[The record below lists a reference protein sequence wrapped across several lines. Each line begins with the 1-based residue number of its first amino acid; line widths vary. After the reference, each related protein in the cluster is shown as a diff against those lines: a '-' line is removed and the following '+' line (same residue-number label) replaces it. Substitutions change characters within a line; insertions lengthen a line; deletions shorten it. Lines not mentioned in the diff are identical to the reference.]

1 MMKSM
6 EYRALLLKSFYLV
19 LFVFFAG
26 CQQEF
31 EGDGERAVGINENG
45 REIYNEQCAS
55 CHGPSGEGGSG
66 GALIA
71 CSTCG
76 SQDSLISKIERD
88 MPSASNPLKGDSASD
103 VAEYILAAFN
113 ESASGKVQR
122 SLPGVSTMSSKET
135 LYKLA
140 LELAGRLPTDDEVT
154 TFTRNLSGEKEVIY
168 RYMETDYF
176 YERLK
181 DMFNDSLLTDAYRDE
196 NQPQSSGLRDID
208 SLYANTY
215 RLKIDPNGSS
225 NTNNT
230 YAVFPSIEWQNDFT
244 DQVNAANGNSVSRT
258 YLSYFTREAMARK
271 PLLFVEYLARNDR
284 DFREFVSGKYTVVNR
299 FSFEAFNNGENG
311 PNAKVVN
318 PDQLLGNGAAA
329 VVENPTWD
337 TWDNRADLDAYLDV
351 IQLYSNPIRTGDLTE
366 NYILRDFPYDPR
378 DIKAV
383 QLYYNDQNGTP
394 LYQGVPHSGVIT
406 DEIFLQKYTA
416 TETNMH
422 RHRANMVYWF
432 FAAKDLLAIEG
443 NRDTSQLN
451 FEDFGNSVGVT
462 DPTNS
467 NPDCMVC
474 HTIMDP
480 VAKAF
485 EDYKLNGLY
494 DVRNTDFM
502 DVHDDTIG
510 WGLSA
515 AQINTSGSISG
526 NYNNRELQWLGEQ
539 VAADP
544 AYSRGI
550 AQIVVKG
557 MTGQEILGEP
567 SLESPDDYR
576 QSYAEQA
583 RLISNAASE
592 FAAADFNIKALIYA
606 ITKSAYYRAA
616 DITSSSLVDDYAH
629 IGSVRYLPPELL
641 NQKLRAL
648 NSGGWGVQVGVNNT
662 QDLRNL
668 SSRRFL
674 GGKNSSEVTED
685 VESVGGIIEA
695 GLQRMAVEESCDIV
709 RNEFNQSREQRRLF
723 KFVDDSM
730 NLDVDSASARLAQI
744 SAIRSN
750 IAFLH
755 LAVLHK
761 EVSSDSAE
769 VDIAFELF
777 INVLEADVNTRCT
790 TGGNVAVREAWYA
803 VMLYLLN
810 DYRFVY
816 S

>member
-1 MMKSM
+1 MTCFNACRGIVLKGM
-6 EYRALLLKSFYLV
+6 LLIFLGLLS
-19 LFVFFAG
+19 G
-26 CQQEF
+26 CNQEF
-31 EGDGERAVGINENG
+31 EGDGERSLTVNENG

-55 CHGPSGEGGSG
+55 CHGASGEGGSG

-76 SQDSLISKIERD
+76 SQESLIAKIERD
-88 MPSASNPLKGDSASD
+88 MPSASNPLRGDKASD
-103 VAEYILAAFN
+103 VSEYIIAAFN

-122 SLPGVSTMSSKET
+122 SLPGVSTMTSNEAV
-135 LYKLA
+135 YKLA
-140 LELAGRLPTDDEVT
+140 FELAGRLPTEAEVES
-154 TFTRNLSGEKEVIY
+154 FTENLSGEKSVIY
-168 RYMETDYF
+168 SYMETDYF

-181 DMFNDSLLTDAYRDE
+181 DIFNDSLLTDAYRDE
-196 NQPQSSGLRDID
+196 NEPFRSNLRDID
-208 SLYANTY
+208 NLYRDTFE
-215 RLKIDPNGSS
+215 LEIDPFAGRNS
-225 NTNNT
+225 NNL
-230 YAVFPSIEWQNDFT
+230 YEAFPSIDWQDDFI
-244 DQVNAANGNSVSRT
+244 AATSAVNGNSVSSN
-258 YLSYFTREAMARK
+258 YLRYFTREAMARK
-271 PLLFVEYLARNDR
+271 PLLMVEYLARNDR
-284 DFREFVSGKYTVVNR
+284 DFREYVSGKYTVVNR

-311 PNAKVVN
+311 ANAKVVN
-318 PDQLLGNGAAA
+318 PDDLLGNGAAA
-329 VVENPTWD
+329 IVENPQWRTWENRLEL
-337 TWDNRADLDAYLDV
+337 DNYLEV
-351 IQLYSNPIRTGDLTE
+351 VNLYTNPIGTGDLTD

-378 DIKAV
+378 DIKPV
-383 QLYYNDQNGTP
+383 QLYYNDQNGVP

-422 RHRANMVYWF
+422 RHRARMIYWF

-443 NRDTSQLN
+443 NRDASELE
-451 FEDFGNSVGVT
+451 FEDLGNSVGVV

-467 NPDCMVC
+467 NPDCLVC

-494 DVRNTDFM
+494 DVRNSDEM
-502 DVHDDTIG
+502 EVHDDSIG
-510 WGLSA
+510 WGLSS
-515 AQINTSGSISG
+515 AQINTSGGITS

-567 SLESPDDYR
+567 SLDSPDDYR
-576 QSYAEQA
+576 QAYAEQA

-592 FAAADFNIKALIYA
+592 FVASDYNIKALIYA
-606 ITKSAYYRAA
+606 ISKSAYYRANG
-616 DITSSSLVDDYAH
+616 ITTSSLEDDYSH

-648 NSGGWGVQVGVNNT
+648 NSGGWGVSYGINNT
-662 QDLRNL
+662 QDLRRL

-674 GGKNSSEVTED
+674 GGKNSSDIPED

-695 GLQRMAVEESCDIV
+695 GLQRMAVEEACDIV
-709 RNEFNQSREQRRLF
+709 RREFSFSREERRLF
-723 KFVDDSM
+723 KYVEDSM
-730 NLDVDSASARLAQI
+730 DLTADTASARLAEI

-761 EVSSDSAE
+761 EVSADSAE

-777 INVLEADVNTRCT
+777 MNVVEADINTRCS
-790 TGGNVAVREAWYA
+790 TGGNTAVREAWYA